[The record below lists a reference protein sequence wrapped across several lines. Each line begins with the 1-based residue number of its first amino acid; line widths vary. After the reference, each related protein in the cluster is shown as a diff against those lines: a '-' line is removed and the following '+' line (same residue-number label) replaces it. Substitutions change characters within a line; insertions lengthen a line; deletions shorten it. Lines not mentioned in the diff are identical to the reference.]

1 MCISLGNRV
10 STTVAIASELS
21 LGTPCVTAYAILLLL
36 LLLLSFSLPLL
47 LLAHPLP
54 SQ

>member
-36 LLLLSFSLPLL
+36 LLSFSLPLL

>member
-36 LLLLSFSLPLL
+36 LLLSFSLPLL